1 MKADTINGRIKEL
14 RKALGLSQVAFG
26 EGIKVSRAYTG
37 IMERRGQPV
46 NDRIISI
53 ICMVYKVNENWL
65 REGEGAMFDTG
76 CDFRQDKVVR
86 EFKKLDV
93 ELQDFILQ
101 QIDYLVDFQNKKVT
115 HGEQAK
121 QDRS

>member
-1 MKADTINGRIKEL
+1 MKADTINDRIREL
-14 RKALGLSQVAFG
+14 RKALELSQEAFS

-37 IMERRGQPV
+37 ILERRGQPV

-53 ICMVYKVNENWL
+53 ICMVYRVNENWL
-65 REGEGAMFDTG
+65 REGKGDMFDKESN
-76 CDFRQDKVVR
+76 FRQDKVIR

-101 QIDYLVDFQNKKVT
+101 QIDYLVDFQNKK
-115 HGEQAK
+115 K
-121 QDRS
+121 K

>member
-1 MKADTINGRIKEL
+1 MKVDTINDRIREL
-14 RKALGLSQVAFG
+14 RKALDLSQEAFS

-37 IMERRGQPV
+37 ILERWGQPV

-53 ICMVYKVNENWL
+53 ICMVYRVNETWL
-65 REGEGAMFDTG
+65 RDGTGAMFNTET
-76 CDFRQDKVVR
+76 DFRQEKVIR

-101 QIDYLVDFQNKKVT
+101 QIDFLIDFQHKKEV
-115 HGEQAK
+115 K
-121 QDRS
+121 KS

>member
-1 MKADTINGRIKEL
+1 MKADTINGRIRKL
-14 RKALGLSQVAFG
+14 RKALELSQEAFS
-26 EGIKVSRAYTG
+26 EGIKVSRAYAG
-37 IMERRGQPV
+37 FLERQGQPV

-65 REGEGAMFDTG
+65 REGEGAMFDTES
-76 CDFRQDKVVR
+76 DFRQDKVIR

-101 QIDYLVDFQNKKVT
+101 QIDYLVDFQNKRVT
-115 HGEQAK
+115 K
-121 QDRS
+121 K

>member
-1 MKADTINGRIKEL
+1 MKAGTINGRIREL
-14 RKALGLSQVAFG
+14 RKALGLSQEAFSK
-26 EGIKVSRAYTG
+26 GIKVSRAYTG
-37 IMERRGQPV
+37 FLERWGQPV

-65 REGEGAMFDTG
+65 REGVGAMFDTES
-76 CDFRQDKVVR
+76 DFRQDKVIQ

-101 QIDYLVDFQNKKVT
+101 QIDFLVDFQNKKLS
-115 HGEQAK
+115 K
-121 QDRS
+121 K